1 MHTLKQIKTQ
11 IKKLVLISYGK
22 NKTFK
27 NKFFNFVFFF
37 KSNQPYANVEQNNIK
52 PIRNR
57 VTDDSKFNPYN
68 ITTSTNRN
76 SLSYDLLNERPIRA
90 TRNQDPVYNNKKKN
104 PYVTRS
110 FY

>member
-1 MHTLKQIKTQ
+1 MVKIKHLKINF
-11 IKKLVLISYGK
+11 LIL
-22 NKTFK
+22 F
-27 NKFFNFVFFF
+27 FFF